1 MNIPPTKERYKYEP
15 EVEPPDEGDSN
26 WIISYADM
34 MTLLM
39 SFFAIMF
46 SFSKVDSAAFDE
58 VRSSVAKQF
67 GGVLIMPFE
76 TLNEQLKQVIA
87 KRKMEDKITVAQTGS
102 SIAVI
107 FQGSALFN
115 GGSTELSNDSRETIS
130 DFLDVLREHALH
142 YPIIVE
148 GHTDNSPISSE
159 KYPSN
164 WELSSARASLIL
176 RMLEAKGFPRSS
188 LQAQGYADTRPL
200 APNRDE
206 KGNVIPANQALNRRI
221 TIKILKEAPR
231 E

>member
-76 TLNEQLKQVIA
+76 TLN
-87 KRKMEDKITVAQTGS
+87 
-102 SIAVI
+102 
-107 FQGSALFN
+107 
-115 GGSTELSNDSRETIS
+115 
-130 DFLDVLREHALH
+130 
-142 YPIIVE
+142 
-148 GHTDNSPISSE
+148 
-159 KYPSN
+159 
-164 WELSSARASLIL
+164 
-176 RMLEAKGFPRSS
+176 
-188 LQAQGYADTRPL
+188 
-200 APNRDE
+200 
-206 KGNVIPANQALNRRI
+206 
-221 TIKILKEAPR
+221 
-231 E
+231 